1 LLPATPIIT
10 IGAPLIELSEID
22 STNIYAMTQI
32 EQGKAHSG
40 SCFRADFQSL
50 GKGQHGRIW
59 ESAKGKNLLCTYI
72 LELKTLKNDKNWS
85 PTDQKGFSAAI
96 AIGVRAFFASHITEV
111 LHIKLPND
119 IYWNDRKAGGILIEN
134 KLRGAEWTWSVIGIG
149 LNINQ
154 TQFST
159 DAGNPVSLQ
168 QITGKQYELTEMQNQ
183 LSNHLSVAITEW
195 LQEGETSTILKLNSF
210 LKEK

>member
-1 LLPATPIIT
+1 MLPATPNIT

-22 STNIYAMTQI
+22 STNIYAMSQI
-32 EQGKAHSG
+32 EQGNANSG

-50 GKGQHGRIW
+50 GKGQHGRVW

-72 LELKTLKNDKNWS
+72 LELKTLKNDKNWG
-85 PTDQKGFSAAI
+85 PADQKGFSAAI
-96 AIGVRAFFASHITEV
+96 AMGVRAFLGAFTSEI

-134 KLRGAEWTWSVIGIG
+134 KLRGAEWTWSVVGIG

-168 QITGKQYELTEMQNQ
+168 QITSKHYELAEMQKQ
-183 LSNHLSVAITEW
+183 LSHHLGVAITEW
-195 LQEGETSTILKLNSF
+195 LQEGETNTLLKLNSY
-210 LKEK
+210 LKAK

>member
-22 STNIYAMTQI
+22 STNIYAMSQI
-32 EQGKAHSG
+32 EQGIAYSG
-40 SCFRADFQSL
+40 SCFRADFQTL

-96 AIGVRAFFASHITEV
+96 AIGVRAFFASYTSEV
-111 LHIKLPND
+111 VHIKLPND

-134 KLRGAEWTWSVIGIG
+134 KLRGNEWTWSVVGIGI
-149 LNINQ
+149 NINQ
-154 TQFST
+154 TEFTSE
-159 DAGNPVSLQ
+159 AGNPVSLQ
-168 QITGKQYELTEMQNQ
+168 QITGKQYELAEMQQQLSNQ
-183 LSNHLSVAITEW
+183 LSIALSDWI
-195 LQEGETSTILKLNSF
+195 LEGETNTQQKLNSF